1 MDVALQECESR
12 RQQREQQDQETY
24 HYPLPVPA
32 AQPSSS
38 RAALQQPSNTSVPEL
53 APLRPPELSSTA
65 HSVVSSLPPPPTLTI
80 GASPVP
86 LSERNNPHPYTS
98 VPLSISSDTASHRSS
113 SSLSSSSGMSS
124 TGFEVIPQDEACAGA
139 TASETNNAQTTPLK
153 QPVNPAS
160 SHSAEQSAPLPP
172 PPPPAPTPRATR
184 STATCFHTP
193 TVVEAHRDTPAV
205 GFKRKKRAANET
217 PGTSCNTRGASKQ
230 KTTAVAPVP
239 TKISDEQSAQIN
251 VQQLWTR
258 NVQMSAAMADLDR
271 RLGTV
276 ECLVD
281 LQRKRV
287 EDHKAEIVALKKL
300 LKGKENGKS

>member
-12 RQQREQQDQETY
+12 RQQREQQEQEKY

-38 RAALQQPSNTSVPEL
+38 GATLQQPSNTSIPEL
-53 APLRPPELSSTA
+53 APLRPPELSNTA
-65 HSVVSSLPPPPTLTI
+65 HSVVSSLPPPPALSV

-86 LSERNNPHPYTS
+86 LVERNNPLPYTS
-98 VPLSISSDTASHRSS
+98 VPLSISSDMASHRSS
-113 SSLSSSSGMSS
+113 SSLSTSSGMSS
-124 TGFEVIPQDEACAGA
+124 AGFEVIPQDEAFAEA
-139 TASETNNAQTTPLK
+139 SVSETNNAQSTPLT
-153 QPVNPAS
+153 QPLNPTS
-160 SHSAEQSAPLPP
+160 THSAEQSAP
-172 PPPPAPTPRATR
+172 PAPAPRATR
-184 STATCFHTP
+184 STATCFHSP
-193 TVVEAHRDTPAV
+193 TVVEAHSVTPAV
-205 GFKRKKRAANET
+205 GSKRKKSAVVDT
-217 PGTSCNTRGASKQ
+217 PGTSYNTRGASKQ

-239 TKISDEQSAQIN
+239 VNISDLLAQDQ
-251 VQQLWTR
+251 VKKLWAR

-300 LKGKENGKS
+300 LNGKENGKS